1 MTDRNSTDAAARR
14 WVAAY
19 ENAWQTNDPDDIR
32 GLFTDEAVYAT
43 QPWGE
48 PWAGVDKIVDGWL
61 EARDE
66 PGSYTFEWEVSGVD
80 GDRVFIEGRTVYAP
94 DAGRPETRSYRNLW
108 VIDLDEDGRAR
119 SFTEWY
125 MTQPQD

>member
-48 PWAGVDKIVDGWL
+48 PWAGVDEIVDGWL

-94 DAGRPETRSYRNLW
+94 DADRPETRSYRNLW